1 MGMPFFL
8 SFGCV
13 GFGFELGSVRYAQRD
28 AGAHTPSEDR
38 QACLSGAGRGYLH
51 ALREYPAKTHFD
63 EFLSKPQA
71 WHIIAAQRAVYI
83 IKGGK
88 PPLYLITL

>member
-1 MGMPFFL
+1 MGIFAIGEYPACSLTFIGHPRGVLCFF
-8 SFGCV
+8 FGCV

-51 ALREYPAKTHFD
+51 ALREYPATPARSVLFV
-63 EFLSKPQA
+63 LVA
-71 WHIIAAQRAVYI
+71 
-83 IKGGK
+83 
-88 PPLYLITL
+88 